1 MEIKSIC
8 VIGGGLMGRQI
19 ALNTAIHGIK
29 ATVYDLNEAVC
40 TAVEEWAEEYLAGRI
55 AKGRMTEEQV
65 AQTKSIFCVKR
76 DLSEACEGVDCVVEA
91 IVEREEVKRSVFR
104 QLSDLLPET
113 TIIATNSS
121 TMVSSLFKDDVK
133 NPSRLCNMHYYNP
146 ALVMKFVEVVQGDHT
161 STETAQPATI
171 CAQMG

>member
-19 ALNTAIHGIK
+19 AMNTAIHGIK

-65 AQTKSIFCVKR
+65 AKIKSLFAVER
-76 DLSEACEGVDCVVEA
+76 DLNKAVSDVDLVIEAGEALEYEPYVECY
-91 IVEREEVKRSVFR
+91 
-104 QLSDLLPET
+104 DM
-113 TIIATNSS
+113 NW
-121 TMVSSLFKDDVK
+121 
-133 NPSRLCNMHYYNP
+133 
-146 ALVMKFVEVVQGDHT
+146 LVAWYMAD
-161 STETAQPATI
+161 AA
-171 CAQMG
+171 